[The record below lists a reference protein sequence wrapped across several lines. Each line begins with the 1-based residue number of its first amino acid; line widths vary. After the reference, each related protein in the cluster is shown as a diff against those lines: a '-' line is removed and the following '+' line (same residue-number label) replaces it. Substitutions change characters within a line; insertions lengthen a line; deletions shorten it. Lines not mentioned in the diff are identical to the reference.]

1 VHGRIRDVAIR
12 TQTPTQNAASIGSAI
27 VVKDL
32 GKATADF
39 QTLHHSR
46 LPGNCDDPGAVE

>member
-46 LPGNCDDPGAVE
+46 LPGEL

>member
-1 VHGRIRDVAIR
+1 VAIR
-12 TQTPTQNAASIGSAI
+12 TQIPTRAASIGSAI
-27 VVKDL
+27 IVKDL

-46 LPGNCDDPGAVE
+46 LPGEL